1 MPYASLAQ
9 LTARFGE
16 RMLIGLTDRG
26 VVAAD
31 RIDTG
36 VVDRALADTDEM
48 INGYVAGSYAL
59 PFAAT
64 PGLIVDLAL
73 TIAIYKLHTSAP
85 DPKIEA
91 DYKDAL
97 RMLRDIASGTLKLSV
112 AGIETPDTGGSG
124 ARMTDRERPLSADQM
139 TGFI

>member
-1 MPYASLAQ
+1 MSYATLAQ

-26 VVAAD
+26 IVAAD
-31 RIDTG
+31 RIDSE
-36 VVDRALADTDEM
+36 VIARALADTDEM
-48 INGYVAGSYAL
+48 INGYVAGQYAL
-59 PFAAT
+59 PFATT
-64 PGLIVDLAL
+64 PGLITDLAL
-73 TIAIYKLHTSAP
+73 TIAVYKLHTSSP

-97 RMLRDIASGTLKLSV
+97 RMLRDVAGGTLKLSA
-112 AGIETPDTGGSG
+112 AGVVTADTGGSG